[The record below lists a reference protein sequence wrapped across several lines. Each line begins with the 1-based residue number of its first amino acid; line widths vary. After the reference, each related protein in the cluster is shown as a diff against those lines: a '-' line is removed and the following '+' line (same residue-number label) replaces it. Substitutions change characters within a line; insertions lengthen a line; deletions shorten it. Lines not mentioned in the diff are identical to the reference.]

1 MFDPSDPTSTLPD
14 RPEAPERHPVDAW
27 ANTTRVELVELW
39 QAAYGRPPP
48 PGISSRLLT
57 YAAAYNEQVR
67 SAGGLSPA
75 ARRKLKKI
83 VAGTTKRS
91 PNGDTSSGIRST
103 TKRRSVP
110 PGTRLVREWQGA
122 VHSVEVLGAG
132 YLYAGVVYG
141 SLSEIAR
148 SITGARWSGPRF
160 FGLT

>member
-1 MFDPSDPTSTLPD
+1 MFDPSDPTRTLPD
-14 RPEAPERHPVDAW
+14 RPDAPERRAIDA
-27 ANTTRVELVELW
+27 RVKSSREELVEFW
-39 QAAYGRPPP
+39 QAANGSPPP

-75 ARRKLKKI
+75 ARRELKKI
-83 VAGTTKRS
+83 SDSAEKRS
-91 PNGDTSSGIRST
+91 SNGDTSSDNRST